1 MKNKNI
7 KNGFSLI
14 EMLLV
19 IGVLSVLLIA
29 AFVIYPKVQESQQI
43 QNESQNLITMQAG
56 IINYFESQ
64 GNNYN
69 SLGGYSSG
77 QGVIF
82 ANRAGIIPT
91 TLNNGNKSASTVTHT
106 WGGVVIIHTTTGTYN
121 GYTAGRNFVVRYN
134 GVPSSVCPQL
144 VSNVFNSF
152 GAVMIVTANSQTF
165 EENGMNI
172 SALTTACNV
181 RDKIDIAFISR

>member
-1 MKNKNI
+1 MNQNHKK
-7 KNGFSLI
+7 GFSLI

-19 IGVLSVLLIA
+19 IGVLAVLLIG
-29 AFVIYPKVQESQQI
+29 AFVVYPRVQESQQI

-69 SLGGYSSG
+69 SLGAYSSG
-77 QGVIF
+77 QGVVF
-82 ANRAGIIPT
+82 ANRAGIIPA
-91 TLNNGNKSASTVTHT
+91 TLNNGNKSASTATHT
-106 WGGVVIIHTTTGTYN
+106 WGGVVIIHTTSGIYN
-121 GYTAGRNFVVRYN
+121 GYAGGRNFVVRYN
-134 GVPSSVCPQL
+134 GVPSSACPQL
-144 VSNVFNSF
+144 VLNVFNSF
-152 GAVMIVTANSQTF
+152 GAVMIVTANNQTF

-181 RDKIDIAFISR
+181 RDKVDIAFISR